1 MSDKVIPLRPA
12 RGGGGGIPA
21 PAVATPW
28 RTKVLEIAEPY
39 HHEAFRRYHAWP
51 HPLEMLA
58 RGSEADI
65 LFDDPQFLAIAFHD
79 AFCVPGAPMSINET
93 SSALLM
99 EAHARRL
106 GTDAE
111 AIAAAKRIIALTA
124 HGTADGQEPSRSEAV
139 VLDLD
144 LMRLASPWGEFCD
157 HSDDVHSEYRDIVPD
172 RTEFMRLRA
181 QFLKDAFGRHG
192 RGARRVFRTALF
204 DEDAAQ
210 ANIARLHA
218 HWVG

>member
-1 MSDKVIPLRPA
+1 MSDKIIPLRKA
-12 RGGGGGIPA
+12 RGGGQSGTGA
-21 PAVATPW
+21 SAATPW
-28 RTKVLEIAEPY
+28 RTKVLELAEPY
-39 HHEAFRRYHAWP
+39 HREAFRRYHGWP

-65 LFDDPQFLAIAFHD
+65 LLDDAQFLAIAFHD

-124 HGTADGQEPSRSEAV
+124 HGAADGQEPSRSEAI

-144 LMRLASPWGEFCD
+144 LMRLASPWGEFGD
-157 HSDDVHSEYRDIVPD
+157 HSDAVHFEYRDIVPD

-181 QFLKDAFGRHG
+181 RFLKDAFGRDG

-204 DEDAAQ
+204 DEEAAQ

-218 HWVG
+218 HWAG